1 VSPASVLAAAAL
13 GSFVF
18 GLAVGWPLKLAAER
32 VIGGS
37 KEYTETKSSSV
48 LWLVIPISGLGFLL
62 AYLEFSLSWRLLL
75 GWWFI
80 ALMVV
85 IAFVDL
91 ERMIIPNRVVLP
103 AAVAGLA
110 ASVLLE
116 PNRWWVYLAAAVG
129 AAAFLLLLSLV
140 WRGGMGAG
148 DVKMALLMGAVL
160 GVLVIVALFLA
171 FLLGA
176 ILGIVLMATKRKTRK
191 DAIPF
196 GPYLAIGSVV
206 AFLVGDWLLGSYLNL
221 LA

>member
-1 VSPASVLAAAAL
+1 MLAAAAL